1 MLDGM
6 GLTDAEE
13 AVYIALVDLSSAG
26 QRELTARCPGAGVPA
41 ALAGLERKGLVSR
54 LPGSSVRYAPSPPDV
69 ALEVLARARVQLTQS
84 GIRQVE

>member
-54 LPGSSVRYAPSPPDV
+54 LPGSCMGGSPGPPVTAPDASVWRESS
-69 ALEVLARARVQLTQS
+69 AR
-84 GIRQVE
+84 